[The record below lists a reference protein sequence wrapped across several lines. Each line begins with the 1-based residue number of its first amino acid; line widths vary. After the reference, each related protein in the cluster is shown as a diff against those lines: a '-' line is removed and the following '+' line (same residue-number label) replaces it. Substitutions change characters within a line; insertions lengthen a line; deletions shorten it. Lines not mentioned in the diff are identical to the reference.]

1 MDSSDFNR
9 LYDEAALIVKR
20 IKQKN
25 DFISRGS
32 AGSQTKL
39 LEEINS
45 DKEFFGR
52 EVHRLHAILSQM
64 ERGYVD
70 PLTAKKLEQLK
81 KEAKKQIN
89 RNEYL
94 MKELIK
100 NTYESITEE
109 KVRKHSQ

>member
-39 LEEINS
+39 LE